1 MFTIE
6 ANDTVTDP
14 VTCSMNGGNVN
25 KFQVSNIPPT
35 TSKC

>member
-14 VTCSMNGGNVN
+14 VTCSMNGGNGN
-25 KFQVSNIPPT
+25 NFQVKNIPST
-35 TSKC
+35 TSKY